1 MYYTRIDCNS
11 LGHPRFA
18 VAKSEYNSL
27 TKAQKKVLEARIK
40 VQAGRKGTE
49 LDSCYILTTFLDPF
63 QIYELIDNAK

>member
-1 MYYTRIDCNS
+1 MYYTRVDCNS

-63 QIYELIDNAK
+63 QIDELIDNAK